1 MKHIFFWSN
10 DKKLKLIQDLSD
22 RLEFNSQNNS
32 DLISKLELIATK
44 NSVLKGCKDNW
55 PNVLHSSLVLE
66 LQKWRKYN
74 YASFTDLLRFI
85 RNKKNH
91 YRELPEEAKVLVG
104 STNESYLKY
113 FAKCFPKMM
122 ITVDEF
128 VQKNLLSD
136 PLFA

>member
-1 MKHIFFWSN
+1 LKHIYFWSN

-44 NSVLKGCKDNW
+44 NGVLKGCKDNW
-55 PNVLHSSLVLE
+55 PNALHSSLVLE

-113 FAKCFPKMM
+113 FA
-122 ITVDEF
+122 
-128 VQKNLLSD
+128 
-136 PLFA
+136 